1 MIDLHKIERQQRFK
15 RLEEYFKKSKKD
27 IAKHN
32 LDLYFSDHFIDRII
46 DRNLDA
52 DINYIRQIVEYFMI
66 YVYYGSEQNNRR
78 YLLQLKNLKVGV
90 TIYSKDTR
98 FVTQHRTCVVKTV
111 FNSDEEWECDET
123 LELQANYKK

>member
-1 MIDLHKIERQQRFK
+1 MIDLKKLARKQRFRK
-15 RLEEYFKKSKKD
+15 LEEYFQTSKKS
-27 IAKHN
+27 IAKDC

-46 DRNLDA
+46 DRNLDS
-52 DINYIRQIVEYFMI
+52 DINYIRQIVEYFMT

-90 TIYSKDTR
+90 VIYSKDTR

-111 FNSDEEWECDET
+111 FNSDEEWNCDET
-123 LELQANYKK
+123 IELQSNYKK